1 LACLL
6 SLARF
11 YDDDDGGKFWK
22 IVKLERGEKRNINIE
37 RSRAKE
43 NA

>member
-1 LACLL
+1 MSSL
-6 SLARF
+6 SCVRF
-11 YDDDDGGKFWK
+11 YDDDERESFGKSS
-22 IVKLERGEKRNINIE
+22 KLKRGEKRIINIE